1 VRDVLVALADVPGV
15 RGSMV
20 VTPDG
25 MVVDSRLGRT
35 LKQEVVGAMAA
46 GAIQGTRRAIDKAG
60 LPGFESF
67 SLVST
72 HGKMIIADTGTAF
85 LVVVLDRNIDLG
97 HAELEIR
104 SAVRKV
110 RSLGEMA

>member
-1 VRDVLVALADVPGV
+1 VRSVLTALADVPGV

-20 VTPDG
+20 ITTDG
-25 MVVDSRLGRT
+25 MVVDSQLGRT

-46 GAIQGTRRAIDKAG
+46 GAIQGTRRALEKAG
-60 LPGFESF
+60 LPAFESF
-67 SLVST
+67 ALVST
-72 HGKMIIADTGTAF
+72 HGKMILSDTGSAY

-110 RSLGEMA
+110 KNFGGME